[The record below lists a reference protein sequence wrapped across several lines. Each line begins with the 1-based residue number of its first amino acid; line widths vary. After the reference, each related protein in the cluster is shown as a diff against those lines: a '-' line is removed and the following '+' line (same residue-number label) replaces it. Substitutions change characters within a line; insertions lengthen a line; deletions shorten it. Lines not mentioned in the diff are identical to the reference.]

1 MEREIIVPAI
11 YKHFKN
17 KYYATMGIVKPVEGD
32 IIQKLIGKPNVIMFE
47 AEHTETRDIILIVR
61 YKKIFRYLNFYGQTL
76 FYQQNCVRVRS
87 FRFLQLCLI
96 LVEK

>member
-32 IIQKLIGKPNVIMFE
+32 IIQNL
-47 AEHTETRDIILIVR
+47 L
-61 YKKIFRYLNFYGQTL
+61 
-76 FYQQNCVRVRS
+76 
-87 FRFLQLCLI
+87 
-96 LVEK
+96 